1 MSRSIEVKNVV
12 ANTKIADEIDL
23 KDLSAKLE
31 GSDYNKERFPGVVYR
46 ISEPR
51 AVFLIFS
58 SGKVVTTGASS
69 VESVYV
75 AIDNLIEEFT
85 EIGID
90 IVDEVEVTIQNIV
103 STADTGS
110 KFLDLNSIALGLG
123 LENIEYEPEIFPG
136 LVYRMSDPKVVIL
149 VFGSGKLVITG
160 AKKIEDCKRALD
172 QLIQEL
178 EGIGLL

>member
-12 ANTKIADEIDL
+12 ANTKIADKLDLIDL
-23 KDLSAKLE
+23 SSKLE
-31 GSDYNKERFPGVVYR
+31 GSEYNKDRFPGVVYR
-46 ISEPR
+46 VTDPR

-69 VESVYV
+69 VDSVYV
-75 AIDNLIEEFT
+75 AIEGLKTKFC
-85 EIGID
+85 EIGIELED
-90 IVDEVEVTIQNIV
+90 KIEVTIQNIV

-123 LENIEYEPEIFPG
+123 LDNIEYEPEIFPG

-160 AKKIEDCKRALD
+160 AKKIEDCKKALD
-172 QLIQEL
+172 LLILEL
-178 EGIGLL
+178 QGIGLL